1 MNWNSWNYCIYLWKM
16 NLKLKHFIKASP
28 CSTRD
33 HLVVKIYEAV
43 VNKSNF
49 FQKKPVVTRQFD
61 IKCSFLVPAHEK
73 QQQKARAHAV
83 WCKNALCAGSHCA
96 CPQTKWRNVSYL
108 WIFENRRR
116 RGPAENWEVCRPKLS
131 NLYTSSHRQGPT
143 LSITDRKFNSI
154 PQNFNDF
161 RR

>member
-1 MNWNSWNYCIYLWKM
+1 MYSVSVLK
-16 NLKLKHFIKASP
+16 NLVAVYNLEIHKIIAFLPMKSEFKVKTFHRSISLFN
-28 CSTRD
+28 RD

-49 FQKKPVVTRQFD
+49 FQKKPVVTRQFE

-108 WIFENRRR
+108 
-116 RGPAENWEVCRPKLS
+116 
-131 NLYTSSHRQGPT
+131 
-143 LSITDRKFNSI
+143 
-154 PQNFNDF
+154 
-161 RR
+161 